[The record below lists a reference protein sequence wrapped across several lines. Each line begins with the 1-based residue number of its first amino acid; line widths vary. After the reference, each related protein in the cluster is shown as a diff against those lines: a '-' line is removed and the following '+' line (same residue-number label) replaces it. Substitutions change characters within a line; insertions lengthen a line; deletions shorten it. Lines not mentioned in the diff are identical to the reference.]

1 MVRRAEFAERQKC
14 VRDAA
19 FCEFSGE
26 VIERDQLVPLHQR
39 LQFAVQRADEVY
51 RVQALFLVCLD
62 ARRQLLRLLG
72 DIVDRPRKI
81 LEDQIAHLLRLLDRA

>member
-1 MVRRAEFAERQKC
+1 MVCSAEFSERQQR

-19 FCEFSGE
+19 FCELSGE
-26 VIERDQLVPLHQR
+26 VIERDQLVPLNQR

-51 RVQALFLVCLD
+51 RVRALLLVCFD

-72 DIVDRPRKI
+72 DVVDWPRKI